1 MLIQRSK
8 GLYIILYIFRDV
20 RQASMSLQEYDNK
33 ENIIPKVKIE
43 DKKGSTVED
52 PKIESLSWYTKIFR
66 FRKVYYDYMP
76 RTP

>member
-1 MLIQRSK
+1 MLVQRSK
-8 GLYIILYIFRDV
+8 GLYTSVRPLNNHPYIFRDV

-52 PKIESLSWYTKIFR
+52 PEIESLSW
-66 FRKVYYDYMP
+66 
-76 RTP
+76 

>member
-1 MLIQRSK
+1 
-8 GLYIILYIFRDV
+8 
-20 RQASMSLQEYDNK
+20 MSLQEYDNK